1 MKEKQKKYRIAV
13 DGVSGSGKSTLSK
26 DVAKSLNYLYID
38 TGAMYRAIT
47 YKLLKSNVDLSDSF
61 AIKKILDTTQIEFE
75 IVDGRNNIILDGVN
89 IEDKIRLLDVSSH
102 VSEVAA
108 ILSVRKYLV
117 LLQKEYSKVDGI
129 VMDGRDIGTVVMP
142 DADFKFFI
150 TADINIRA
158 KRRYEELLK
167 SNSEIKFDDVLNNLT
182 NRDNIDSNRE
192 NSPLTVAS
200 DAIVID
206 TSKLSMENQL
216 KVLLSYIK

>member
-89 IEDKIRLLDVSSH
+89 IEDKIRLLDVSSR

-108 ILSVRKYLV
+108 ILSVREYLV
-117 LLQKEYSKVDGI
+117 SLQKEYSKVDGI